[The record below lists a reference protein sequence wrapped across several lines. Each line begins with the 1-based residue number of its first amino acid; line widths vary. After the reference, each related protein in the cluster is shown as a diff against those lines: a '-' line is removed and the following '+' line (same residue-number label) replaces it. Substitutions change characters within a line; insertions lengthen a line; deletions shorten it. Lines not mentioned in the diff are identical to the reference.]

1 MKGARFQPTC
11 MDSTLSAMFRQ
22 GPMVCL
28 YLYFCNFQFKF
39 TIPGKQVVL
48 ISINCIPKS
57 SHSCLNYVFQVHW
70 SVWDLVLYFFRT
82 DGQSV
87 NFPVHPCNESEVPT
101 SPWLWMDTFATTPA
115 FASCSFHCAAASDQ
129 HRPAGWSEGRS
140 FHCFFFRWI
149 CYFFLPG

>member
-22 GPMVCL
+22 GPMVSV

-57 SHSCLNYVFQVHW
+57 SHSCLTRCFPGALECLGFG
-70 SVWDLVLYFFRT
+70 SIFLS
-82 DGQSV
+82 DGWP
-87 NFPVHPCNESEVPT
+87 NREFPGVSLDESEVPT

-129 HRPAGWSEGRS
+129 HRPAGWAEGRS
-140 FHCFFFRWI
+140 FHLWFSVI
-149 CYFFLPG
+149 CYFLPG